1 MKKSVLD
8 KLQEFKSQIDQPGF
22 NSHFLVGIDVTENG
36 APHASMMISKGK
48 PFETIGMID
57 MLMRNL
63 KDVRKE
69 LIAELSQKNNK
80 ETVDKISD
88 QVERAMQSLPKHI
101 RDKVKDIKAR
111 LDKAFEDGDQKVL
124 DQIKNELQQLKIDEL
139 GSDDDDDDDQSNF
152 NITDFKG
159 GLA

>member
-8 KLQEFKSQIDQPGF
+8 KLNDFKKEIDQPGF

-36 APHASMMISKGK
+36 VPHASMMISKGR

-57 MLMRNL
+57 ILIRNL
-63 KDVRKE
+63 KDTRKE
-69 LIAELSQKNNK
+69 VISELSQKNNSK
-80 ETVDKISD
+80 NVSKLSD
-88 QVERAMQSLPKHI
+88 QIEGALNSLPKHI
-101 RDKVKDIKAR
+101 RDKVIDIKKR
-111 LDKAFEDGDQKVL
+111 LDKAFEEQDEEALARLK
-124 DQIKNELQQLKIDEL
+124 IELQNLKHDEL
-139 GSDDDDDDDQSNF
+139 GPDDDDDGSF

>member
-8 KLQEFKSQIDQPGF
+8 KLNDFKKEIDQPGF

-36 APHASMMISKGK
+36 VPHASMMISKGR

-57 MLMRNL
+57 ILIRNL
-63 KDVRKE
+63 KDTRKE
-69 LIAELSQKNNK
+69 VINELSQKNNSK
-80 ETVDKISD
+80 NVSKLSDKI
-88 QVERAMQSLPKHI
+88 EGALNALPKGI
-101 RDKVKDIKAR
+101 RDKVIDLKQR
-111 LDKAFEDGDQKVL
+111 LDKAFEEQDEEAL
-124 DQIKNELQQLKIDEL
+124 AQLKIELQNLKHAEL
-139 GSDDDDDDDQSNF
+139 GPDDDDGSF

>member
-8 KLQEFKSQIDQPGF
+8 KLNDFKKEIDQPGF

-36 APHASMMISKGK
+36 VPHASMMISKGR

-57 MLMRNL
+57 ILIRNL
-63 KDVRKE
+63 KDTRKE
-69 LIAELSQKNNK
+69 VISELSQKNNSK
-80 ETVDKISD
+80 NVSKLSDKI
-88 QVERAMQSLPKHI
+88 EGALNALPKGI
-101 RDKVKDIKAR
+101 RDKVIDLKQR
-111 LDKAFEDGDQKVL
+111 LDKAFEEQDEEALARLK
-124 DQIKNELQQLKIDEL
+124 IELQNLKHDEL
-139 GSDDDDDDDQSNF
+139 GPDDDDDGSF

>member
-8 KLQEFKSQIDQPGF
+8 KLNDFKKEIEKGEF

-36 APHASMMISKGK
+36 VPHASMMISKGK

-57 MLMRNL
+57 ILIRNL
-63 KDVRKE
+63 KDTRKE
-69 LIAELSQKNNK
+69 VINELSQKNNTK
-80 ETVDKISD
+80 TVDKLSNQI
-88 QVERAMQSLPKHI
+88 EGALNTLPKHI
-101 RDKVKDIKAR
+101 RDKVIDIKKR
-111 LDKAFEDGDQKVL
+111 LDKAFEEQDEEELAKL
-124 DQIKNELQQLKIDEL
+124 KIELQSLRHDEL
-139 GSDDDDDDDQSNF
+139 GPDSDDDDDSNF

>member
-8 KLQEFKSQIDQPGF
+8 KLQEFKKEIDQPGF

-36 APHASMMISKGK
+36 VPHASMMISKGR

-57 MLMRNL
+57 VLIRNL
-63 KDVRKE
+63 KDTRKE
-69 LIAELSQKNNK
+69 VISELSQKNNSK
-80 ETVDKISD
+80 NVSKLSD
-88 QVERAMQSLPKHI
+88 QIEGALNALPKGI
-101 RDKVKDIKAR
+101 RDKVIDLKQR
-111 LDKAFEDGDQKVL
+111 LDKAFEEQDEEALAKL
-124 DQIKNELQQLKIDEL
+124 KIELQNLKHDEL
-139 GSDDDDDDDQSNF
+139 GPDDDDDGSF

>member
-8 KLQEFKSQIDQPGF
+8 KLQEFKKEIDQPGF

-36 APHASMMISKGK
+36 VPHASMMISKGR

-57 MLMRNL
+57 VLIQNL
-63 KDVRKE
+63 KDTRKE
-69 LIAELSQKNNK
+69 VINELSQKNNSK
-80 ETVDKISD
+80 NVSKLSD
-88 QVERAMQSLPKHI
+88 QIEGALNSLPKHI
-101 RDKVKDIKAR
+101 RDKVIDIKQR
-111 LDKAFEDGDQKVL
+111 LDKAFEEQDEEALAKL
-124 DQIKNELQQLKIDEL
+124 KIELQNLKHDEL
-139 GSDDDDDDDQSNF
+139 GPDDDDDGSF

>member
-8 KLQEFKSQIDQPGF
+8 KLHDFKKEIDQPGF

-36 APHASMMISKGK
+36 VPHASMMISKGK

-57 MLMRNL
+57 VLIQNL
-63 KDVRKE
+63 QDTKE
-69 LIAELSQKNNK
+69 EVIAELSQKNNTK
-80 ETVDKISD
+80 TVHKLSNQI
-88 QVERAMQSLPKHI
+88 ENALNGLPKHV
-101 RDKVKDIKAR
+101 RDKVIDIKRR
-111 LDKAFEDGDQKVL
+111 LDKAFEEQDEEALAKL
-124 DQIKNELQQLKIDEL
+124 RIELEQLKLDEL
-139 GSDDDDDDDQSNF
+139 GPDSDDDDSNF

>member
-8 KLQEFKSQIDQPGF
+8 KLNDFKKEIDQPGF

-36 APHASMMISKGK
+36 VPHASMMISKGR

-57 MLMRNL
+57 ILIRNL
-63 KDVRKE
+63 KDTRKE
-69 LIAELSQKNNK
+69 VINELSQKNNSK
-80 ETVDKISD
+80 NVSKLSDKI
-88 QVERAMQSLPKHI
+88 EGALNALPKGI
-101 RDKVKDIKAR
+101 RDKVIDLKQR
-111 LDKAFEDGDQKVL
+111 LDKAFEEQDEEAL
-124 DQIKNELQQLKIDEL
+124 AQLKIELQNLKHDEL
-139 GSDDDDDDDQSNF
+139 GPDDDDGSF

>member
-8 KLQEFKSQIDQPGF
+8 KLHDFKKEIDQPGF

-36 APHASMMISKGK
+36 VPHASMMISKGK

-57 MLMRNL
+57 ILIRNL
-63 KDVRKE
+63 KDTRKE
-69 LIAELSQKNNK
+69 VINELSQKNNTK
-80 ETVDKISD
+80 TVHKISD
-88 QVERAMQSLPKHI
+88 QIENALGSLPKHV
-101 RDKVKDIKAR
+101 RDKVIDIKKR
-111 LDKAFEDGDQKVL
+111 LDKAFEEQDEEALAKL
-124 DQIKNELQQLKIDEL
+124 KIELQNLKHDEL
-139 GSDDDDDDDQSNF
+139 GPDSDDDDDSNF